1 MKQRIFLLTLLFL
14 LILTRTNDISAKET
28 KLNEDMFTNVENTL
42 KDKEID
48 LSYTQLVKQLIHGNV
63 KGVLHTIKAKMKEV
77 FLNRMLIQKDLIRE
91 ILLIAFTAAIF
102 KNLSDSFFQQSTAN
116 SAFYITYVILCG
128 VMVHSFFYLNKTV
141 TQLVTLMADYMKGM
155 IMAYSLAVV
164 STSGITTSTTVYE
177 FYLLLIYAMTT
188 LTNVVLLPMI
198 KILFVLKIIN
208 HISKEEHF
216 SRLCKTLEGV
226 IKFLLK
232 GFLSVL
238 LGVQL
243 IQSMILPA
251 VDSMKNTVLQKGMSA
266 IPGIGSGLNSAM
278 TMVIGSAVVIK
289 NSIGAVGILVL
300 IVIIVPPVI
309 EITAVVLTYLL
320 AGIMIQ
326 PISDKR
332 ITGAMDAVIQSG
344 KLMFST
350 FFSKP
355 RFTKEKIYFDKNE
368 MKIIFSCSDRN
379 RTGLIFQTAFLS
391 IQHMEFPLANGNH
404 MILRKIIQKKEVL
417 ITEPVVYFQTMLG
430 NGLCVREHNRE
441 TNRDIFITCEDKEF
455 PEKAE
460 MIIKNQLQMAGFY
473 KKQYEDIK
481 VEPVDCKKIVVKHY
495 GIFID
500 LTVGVLKISG
510 DMNALQYLY
519 QSGAG
524 SHHATGFGCLNVI
537 RQGEDE

>member
-63 KGVLHTIKAKMKEV
+63 KGVMHTIKAKMKEV

-188 LTNVVLLPMI
+188 LTNIVLLPMI

-208 HISKEEHF
+208 HISEEEHF

-226 IKFLLK
+226 IK
-232 GFLSVL
+232 
-238 LGVQL
+238 L
-243 IQSMILPA
+243 IRSMILPA

-300 IVIIVPPVI
+300 IVIIVSPVI

-344 KLMFST
+344 KLMLSMIFTMALLFILSVALIAFST
-350 FFSKP
+350 NVN
-355 RFTKEKIYFDKNE
+355 Y
-368 MKIIFSCSDRN
+368 
-379 RTGLIFQTAFLS
+379 
-391 IQHMEFPLANGNH
+391 
-404 MILRKIIQKKEVL
+404 
-417 ITEPVVYFQTMLG
+417 Y
-430 NGLCVREHNRE
+430 
-441 TNRDIFITCEDKEF
+441 
-455 PEKAE
+455 
-460 MIIKNQLQMAGFY
+460 AG
-473 KKQYEDIK
+473 
-481 VEPVDCKKIVVKHY
+481 
-495 GIFID
+495 
-500 LTVGVLKISG
+500 
-510 DMNALQYLY
+510 
-519 QSGAG
+519 
-524 SHHATGFGCLNVI
+524 
-537 RQGEDE
+537 

>member
-344 KLMFST
+344 KLMLSMIFTMALLFILSVALCGVRIMDYLKMIIFFLILTTLIDQLCDKSIYRPYLRLMTGFMLISLMMQPISYYLSNEDILTQAISTAVKGENNPAFLDGAKEEKQNQIKEQITTLFSQYDLKVLDVD
-350 FFSKP
+350 SKVNEKG
-355 RFTKEKIYFDKNE
+355 TIEKI
-368 MKIIFSCSDRN
+368 
-379 RTGLIFQTAFLS
+379 
-391 IQHMEFPLANGNH
+391 
-404 MILRKIIQKKEVL
+404 
-417 ITEPVVYFQTMLG
+417 
-430 NGLCVREHNRE
+430 
-441 TNRDIFITCEDKEF
+441 
-455 PEKAE
+455 
-460 MIIKNQLQMAGFY
+460 
-473 KKQYEDIK
+473 DIK
-481 VEPVDCKKIVVKHY
+481 TDKLRHTKK
-495 GIFID
+495 
-500 LTVGVLKISG
+500 LKTAISNFYN
-510 DMNALQYLY
+510 MKESNINI
-519 QSGAG
+519 S
-524 SHHATGFGCLNVI
+524 
-537 RQGEDE
+537 E

>member
-77 FLNRMLIQKDLIRE
+77 FLNRMLIQKDLIT
-91 ILLIAFTAAIF
+91 FTAAIF

-266 IPGIGSGLNSAM
+266 IPGIGGGLNSAM

-344 KLMFST
+344 KLMLSMIFTMALLFILSVALIAFST
-350 FFSKP
+350 NVN
-355 RFTKEKIYFDKNE
+355 Y
-368 MKIIFSCSDRN
+368 
-379 RTGLIFQTAFLS
+379 
-391 IQHMEFPLANGNH
+391 
-404 MILRKIIQKKEVL
+404 
-417 ITEPVVYFQTMLG
+417 Y
-430 NGLCVREHNRE
+430 
-441 TNRDIFITCEDKEF
+441 
-455 PEKAE
+455 
-460 MIIKNQLQMAGFY
+460 AG
-473 KKQYEDIK
+473 
-481 VEPVDCKKIVVKHY
+481 
-495 GIFID
+495 
-500 LTVGVLKISG
+500 
-510 DMNALQYLY
+510 
-519 QSGAG
+519 
-524 SHHATGFGCLNVI
+524 
-537 RQGEDE
+537 

>member
-1 MKQRIFLLTLLFL
+1 
-14 LILTRTNDISAKET
+14 
-28 KLNEDMFTNVENTL
+28 
-42 KDKEID
+42 
-48 LSYTQLVKQLIHGNV
+48 
-63 KGVLHTIKAKMKEV
+63 
-77 FLNRMLIQKDLIRE
+77 
-91 ILLIAFTAAIF
+91 
-102 KNLSDSFFQQSTAN
+102 
-116 SAFYITYVILCG
+116 
-128 VMVHSFFYLNKTV
+128 
-141 TQLVTLMADYMKGM
+141 
-155 IMAYSLAVV
+155 MAYSLAVV

-344 KLMFST
+344 KLMLSMIFTMALLFILSVALIAFST
-350 FFSKP
+350 NVNYYAGKDYGLS
-355 RFTKEKIYFDKNE
+355 ENDH
-368 MKIIFSCSDRN
+368 IFSDLNNTDRSALRQKHLPSIPSVN
-379 RTGLIFQTAFLS
+379 DRIYAHLPDDAANILLFIQRRYRDTGNLNSSQR
-391 IQHMEFPLANGNH
+391 
-404 MILRKIIQKKEVL
+404 RK
-417 ITEPVVYFQTMLG
+417 
-430 NGLCVREHNRE
+430 
-441 TNRDIFITCEDKEF
+441 
-455 PEKAE
+455 
-460 MIIKNQLQMAGFY
+460 
-473 KKQYEDIK
+473 
-481 VEPVDCKKIVVKHY
+481 
-495 GIFID
+495 
-500 LTVGVLKISG
+500 
-510 DMNALQYLY
+510 
-519 QSGAG
+519 
-524 SHHATGFGCLNVI
+524 
-537 RQGEDE
+537 

>member
-63 KGVLHTIKAKMKEV
+63 KGVLHTIKAKMKEI
-77 FLNRMLIQKDLIRE
+77 FLNRMLIQKD
-91 ILLIAFTAAIF
+91 LIAFTAAIF

-344 KLMFST
+344 KLMLSMIFTMALLFILSVALIAFST
-350 FFSKP
+350 NVN
-355 RFTKEKIYFDKNE
+355 Y
-368 MKIIFSCSDRN
+368 
-379 RTGLIFQTAFLS
+379 
-391 IQHMEFPLANGNH
+391 
-404 MILRKIIQKKEVL
+404 
-417 ITEPVVYFQTMLG
+417 Y
-430 NGLCVREHNRE
+430 
-441 TNRDIFITCEDKEF
+441 
-455 PEKAE
+455 
-460 MIIKNQLQMAGFY
+460 AG
-473 KKQYEDIK
+473 
-481 VEPVDCKKIVVKHY
+481 
-495 GIFID
+495 
-500 LTVGVLKISG
+500 
-510 DMNALQYLY
+510 
-519 QSGAG
+519 
-524 SHHATGFGCLNVI
+524 
-537 RQGEDE
+537 